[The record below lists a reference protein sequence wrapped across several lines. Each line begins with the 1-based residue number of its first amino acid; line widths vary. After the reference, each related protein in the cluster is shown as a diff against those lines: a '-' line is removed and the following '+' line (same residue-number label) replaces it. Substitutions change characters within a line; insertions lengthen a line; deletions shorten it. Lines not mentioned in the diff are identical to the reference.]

1 MSIVVGSQGV
11 SVGSWDEDRALS
23 RRGGEVRRER
33 SE

>member
-11 SVGSWDEDRALS
+11 SVGSWDGDKALS
-23 RRGGEVRRER
+23 RRGEVRRER